1 MLARREWMLL
11 GLLLTAPMTAAAGN
25 VITDWDEKAV
35 GILQPGMTF
44 PPPTVSRTMAILH
57 VAMFDSVNS
66 IEQRYKPYLVRLPSA
81 PDTSKEAAAAAAAAA
96 VLVKLAPDAAADV
109 QSSLASYLATL
120 PDGEPSPTA

>member
-11 GLLLTAPMTAAAGN
+11 GLLLTAPMTAAAAN

-81 PDTSKEAAAAAAAAA
+81 PDTSKEAAA
-96 VLVKLAPDAAADV
+96 DAAARRSGRRTPV
-109 QSSLASYLATL
+109 
-120 PDGEPSPTA
+120 